1 MNDNSWMTIELH
13 EKTWHFTPMVME
25 KLRKSGA
32 ESPKLM
38 RSFAIQLLARKNIRE
53 GITEIIFSGIGLRI
67 TKNDSQFLVAALNE

>member
-1 MNDNSWMTIELH
+1 MTIELH
-13 EKTWHFTPMVME
+13 EMTWHFTPTVTAT
-25 KLRKSGA
+25 LRRSGA

-67 TKNDSQFLVAALNE
+67 TKNEGEFLVAALNE